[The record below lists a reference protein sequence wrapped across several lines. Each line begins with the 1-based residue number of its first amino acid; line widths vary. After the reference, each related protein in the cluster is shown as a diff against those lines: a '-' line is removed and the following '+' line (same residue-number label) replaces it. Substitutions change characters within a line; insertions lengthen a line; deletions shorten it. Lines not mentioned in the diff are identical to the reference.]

1 MDDKD
6 FNEDISKLSEE
17 EIEKRAAKFF
27 KELHEIDDGTE
38 VIGKKLDKKRLKE
51 AEDAIA
57 TFVAYVQESDPDCN
71 VEVRFD
77 RAAGTDLM
85 LNVTCSLAVFD
96 DMDLLI
102 NIIQYAYSFEI
113 LSSDKPHEFTMTLSF
128 RNIKK
133 LITRKV

>member
-57 TFVAYVQESDPDCN
+57 TFVAYVQASDPDCAI
-71 VEVRFD
+71 EISFD
-77 RAAGTDLM
+77 GTETNLGVDI
-85 LNVTCSLAVFD
+85 TCSLAVFD
-96 DMDLLI
+96 DMDLFI
-102 NIIQYAYSFEI
+102 NIMQYASSFEI
-113 LSSDKPHEFTMTLSF
+113 LSSDKPHEFTMTLGF
-128 RNIKK
+128 NDVKK
-133 LITRKV
+133 LITREV